1 MKQQKFWK
9 VILRY
14 GHVGQFNEVS
24 VARYLAFPAHFSIM
38 DVYDHAKEMPGVKE
52 KGVMGAK
59 QVSFAEFKN
68 GRREE
73 GEDFYLRKLKTFNP
87 RPA

>member
-24 VARYLAFPAHFSIM
+24 VARYLAFPTNYSIM
-38 DVYDHAKEMPGVKE
+38 DVYDHVKEMPGVKDN
-52 KGVMGAK
+52 GVIGAK
-59 QVSFAEFKN
+59 QVSFTEFKE
-68 GRREE
+68 GRQ
-73 GEDFYLRKLKTFNP
+73 GEDQDFYLRKLKTFNP
-87 RPA
+87 RTA